1 MRNSLNTEP
10 CYPLLYSLGY
20 MIQAVQTVVLLSAFY
35 LTSFDCTVKMMPIKI
50 IFQGVQ
56 NKVLMALTRILGPQ
70 N

>member
-1 MRNSLNTEP
+1 
-10 CYPLLYSLGY
+10 